1 MTDPVATVEK
11 IVKIGLK
18 IKDAVDTVRH
28 NEEECREIRK
38 RVLRFSAILS
48 QLQQTGM
55 MNDSPATSGALED
68 LEESIQQ
75 ALELVTACQER
86 STIRRLVTAGDLS
99 KQLRRVKD
107 DILNKDGGVIDSTDD
122 AKGVLKGGNIV
133 AIKRSYRTD
142 YSTWTQSNYN
152 RLLVVVSKLQH
163 KNIVKFI
170 GYCYQVLSTSEVQ
183 LFKRKKGQPRE
194 REFIWV
200 EEFAATGSLEVII
213 HECQLNWSSLF
224 RIIQGIA
231 QGLLYLHE
239 QRVVHMDVKPL
250 NILLDSDRNPKIT
263 DFELSVVLSDNEIT
277 HHPLMGTMGYA
288 APEHIAEGIVSTK
301 NDVYAFGITLL
312 ETVSSMCKSKQ
323 PRGLVHGR
331 DWEAWKAE
339 LMKEEFNPALF
350 EASDLKQ
357 IRRCMRIGLLCAR
370 LNRTCRPNMAEVLEM
385 LNGNQKLLND
395 PKEPASPHRLL
406 SQLWL

>member
-1 MTDPVATVEK
+1 MM
-11 IVKIGLK
+11 
-18 IKDAVDTVRH
+18 
-28 NEEECREIRK
+28 
-38 RVLRFSAILS
+38 LR
-48 QLQQTGM
+48 T
-55 MNDSPATSGALED
+55 
-68 LEESIQQ
+68 
-75 ALELVTACQER
+75 EL
-86 STIRRLVTAGDLS
+86 
-99 KQLRRVKD
+99 
-107 DILNKDGGVIDSTDD
+107 ND
-122 AKGVLKGGNIV
+122 AKNVIAGSEVSLAPLLVAIREFRWSELKAATNSFSDGSVIARGGSFIVHTGVLKGGNIV